1 MSNPCRIPGLVEVSK
16 ANDEPRQMTSPPLPL
31 PLSGFRVLDLTRFLA
46 GPYCT
51 MVLADL
57 GADVVKLEQPGTGDQ
72 SRRFGPF
79 TGGESY
85 TFIQANRGKRSVSL
99 DLKDPRGLALARR
112 LADGADL
119 VVENFR
125 PGVAD
130 SLGLGYAEL
139 SRDRDDLLY
148 CSISGF
154 GQTGPYAGRP
164 GFDIM
169 AQGVTGLMRMTGEPG
184 PDARPA
190 KAGIAVNDVAAGVTA
205 VYSILAAQLVRA
217 QTGIGQR
224 IDVALTDALLAWT
237 VWEAGMW
244 FGGGTLASPNGTR
257 HRLTAPY
264 QAFRTSD
271 GYVTIGANT
280 DRLWHRAV
288 AALGCT
294 RWLSDPRFAT
304 GADRLANVDE
314 LEAEIEEVTVTQTT
328 AHWVAAFDAAGVPAG
343 PVLRYDETLADPQVR
358 AREMI
363 VQMEHPIMGPV
374 QTLGQPAKFSRSRTG
389 SSRPAPWLGQHT
401 RPVLAELGLGD
412 AEIDALAAAGIAY
425 DAHPERHHDG

>member
-1 MSNPCRIPGLVEVSK
+1 VDVTE
-16 ANDEPRQMTSPPLPL
+16 AAPLPL

-57 GADVVKLEQPGTGDQ
+57 GADVIKLEQPGTGDE

-79 TGGESY
+79 SGGESY
-85 TFIQANRGKRSVSL
+85 TFIQANRGKRSVAL
-99 DLKDPRGLALARR
+99 DLKDPRGAALARR
-112 LADGADL
+112 LADRADL
-119 VVENFR
+119 VIESFR

-139 SRDRDDLLY
+139 SRDRPDLLY

-184 PDARPA
+184 GRPA

-205 VYSILAAQLVRA
+205 VYSILAAQLVRTR
-217 QTGIGQR
+217 TGTGQY
-224 IDVALTDALLAWT
+224 IDVSLTDALLAWT

-244 FGGGTLASPNGTR
+244 FGDGTLAAPNGTR
-257 HRLTAPY
+257 HRLSAPY
-264 QAFRTSD
+264 QAFRTAD
-271 GYVTIGANT
+271 GYVTIGASS
-280 DRLWHRAV
+280 DRLWRRAAV
-288 AALGCT
+288 ALGCP
-294 RWLSDPRFAT
+294 RWLDDPRFASP
-304 GADRLANVDE
+304 ADRLAHVDE
-314 LEAEIEEVTVTQTT
+314 LEAEIETVTATRTT
-328 AHWVAAFDAAGVPAG
+328 ADWVAVLDAAGVPAG
-343 PVLRYDETLADPQVR
+343 PVYRYDETLADPQVR

-363 VQMEHPIMGPV
+363 VEMEHPIMGSV
-374 QTLGQPAKFSRSRTG
+374 RTLGQPSKFSRSPTG
-389 SSRPAPWLGQHT
+389 SARPAPWLGQHT
-401 RPVLAELGLGD
+401 REVLAELGLAGP
-412 AEIDALAAAGIAY
+412 EIDRLADACVAY
-425 DAHPERHHDG
+425 DAHPDRHRDG

>member
-1 MSNPCRIPGLVEVSK
+1 
-16 ANDEPRQMTSPPLPL
+16 MTSDADPPGAAAALPPPIPIPVPIPL

-57 GADVVKLEQPGTGDQ
+57 GADVVKLEQPGTGDE

-79 TGGESY
+79 VGGESY
-85 TFIQANRGKRSVSL
+85 TFIQANRGKRSVAL
-99 DLKDPRGLALARR
+99 DLKDPRGAALARR

-119 VVENFR
+119 VIESFR

-139 SRDRDDLLY
+139 SRDRPDLLY

-184 PDARPA
+184 GRPA

-205 VYSILAAQLVRA
+205 VYSILAAQLVRSS
-217 QTGIGQR
+217 TGVGQR
-224 IDVALTDALLAWT
+224 IDVSLTDALLAWT

-244 FGGGTLASPNGTR
+244 FGDGTLAAANGTR
-257 HRLTAPY
+257 HRLSAPY
-264 QAFRTSD
+264 QAFRTAD
-271 GYVTIGANT
+271 GYVTIGAGS
-280 DRLWHRAV
+280 DRLWERAAV
-288 AALGCT
+288 ALGCPG
-294 RWLSDPRFAT
+294 WLSDPRFAT
-304 GADRLANVDE
+304 AADRLAHVGE
-314 LEAEIEEVTVTQTT
+314 LEAEIEAVTVTRST
-328 AHWVAAFDAAGVPAG
+328 ADWLAALDAAGVPAG

-363 VQMEHPIMGPV
+363 VEMEHPLMGTV
-374 QTLGQPAKFSRSRTG
+374 RTLGQPAKFSRSATG
-389 SSRPAPWLGQHT
+389 SARPAPWLGQHT
-401 RPVLAELGLGD
+401 RSVLAELGVAG
-412 AEIDALAAAGIAY
+412 AEIDALTAAGVAY
-425 DAHPERHHDG
+425 DAHPGQVRP